1 MCWEYYSIL
10 VLQWTESTYRI
21 TIFLWRHPTLL
32 VHELLFVGWRFQVSI
47 ELVLRFKVVS
57 MTHFE
62 TWFLCFLGV
71 VSFAC
76 THDHRVRIT
85 SGQRCFSILTMA
97 FLIQSYWWRNNLVIL
112 KIYYYFKKLM
122 TCVLHTLAHGLLPCH
137 LSGTWGSFMWPN
149 NSF

>member
-1 MCWEYYSIL
+1 VCWEYYSIL
-10 VLQWTESTYRI
+10 VLQRTESTYRI

-32 VHELLFVGWRFQVSI
+32 VHELLFVGCGFQVSI

-57 MTHFE
+57 MTHFK
-62 TWFLCFLGV
+62 TWFLCFSRV

-85 SGQRCFSILTMA
+85 SDQRCFSILTMA

-137 LSGTWGSFMWPN
+137 LSGTEGSFMWPN

>member
-10 VLQWTESTYRI
+10 VLQRTESTYRI

-32 VHELLFVGWRFQVSI
+32 VHELLFVGCGFQVSI

-57 MTHFE
+57 MTHFK
-62 TWFLCFLGV
+62 TWFLCFSGV

-97 FLIQSYWWRNNLVIL
+97 FFDTIIL
-112 KIYYYFKKLM
+112 MEEQLSNFKNILLFQKIDDVCTTHVSARAAPMPFERHGGKLY
-122 TCVLHTLAHGLLPCH
+122 VAK
-137 LSGTWGSFMWPN
+137 
-149 NSF
+149 